1 MKKIAL
7 LFALSLLLTGCGSAE
22 SSAAA
27 SDSSAAK
34 TPPQHIESLEP
45 YYDDLSALAGNSM
58 AVFEGKVNKSHGEY
72 IDDSTGAIVDESKT
86 NVDAPNIIRYTVYDV
101 TVTKTY
107 KGEVKEK
114 SDVQVR
120 MLGDQKEL
128 ISENAVYIDEGG
140 EYLFFTNYKENDLSL
155 PMWTPNQMQGFY
167 TRQGDKFVPADEKQ
181 NSLSFTASELE
192 AQLAE

>member
-58 AVFEGKVNKSHGEY
+58 AVFEGKVNKAHGEY
-72 IDDSTGAIVDESKT
+72 INDSTGAIVDESKT

-114 SDVQVR
+114 SDVQVK

>member
-1 MKKIAL
+1 MKKLTL

-34 TPPQHIESLEP
+34 TPPQHIEP

-58 AVFEGKVNKSHGEY
+58 AVFEGKVNKAHGEY

-107 KGEVKEK
+107 KGDVKEK
-114 SDVQVR
+114 SDVQVK

-181 NSLSFTASELE
+181 NSLSFTATELE

>member
-1 MKKIAL
+1 MKKITL

-27 SDSSAAK
+27 SDSSAGK

-58 AVFEGKVNKSHGEY
+58 AVFEGKVNKAHGEY

-86 NVDAPNIIRYTVYDV
+86 NVDAPNIIRCTVYDV

-107 KGEVKEK
+107 KGEVKEE

-140 EYLFFTNYKENDLSL
+140 EYLFFTNYKETDRSV

-167 TRQGDKFVPADEKQ
+167 IRQGDKFVPADEKQ
-181 NSLSFTASELE
+181 NSLSFTATELE

>member
-1 MKKIAL
+1 
-7 LFALSLLLTGCGSAE
+7 
-22 SSAAA
+22 
-27 SDSSAAK
+27 
-34 TPPQHIESLEP
+34 
-45 YYDDLSALAGNSM
+45 M
-58 AVFEGKVNKSHGEY
+58 AVFEGKVNKAHGEY
-72 IDDSTGAIVDESKT
+72 INDSTGAIVDESKT
-86 NVDAPNIIRYTVYDV
+86 NIDAPNIIRYTVYDV

-114 SDVQVR
+114 SDVQVK

-181 NSLSFTASELE
+181 NSLSFTATELE

>member
-114 SDVQVR
+114 SDVQVK